1 MRSTATVCVILACV
15 GGALS
20 THEGNPHTYQN
31 FAKSPCGPYP
41 ITSFKVGATEIN
53 EIASKKYTTAGATI
67 GDVETKSI
75 AQLWIDIKL
84 ALSTLNPLDSHKAT
98 YGGGLNGWTP
108 EQHKYVNWLSQAVA
122 GQSEADMKIAGT
134 PKIVACQQLQ
144 ADLATIYVNIDK
156 LDDARRTTGDHTDAQ
171 HTDSSVSVNK
181 RPWHSVAAALTIMGL
196 ANTIQK
202 Y

>member
-20 THEGNPHTYQN
+20 THEGNPHAYLSED
-31 FAKSPCGPYP
+31 ASPCGAYP
-41 ITSFKVGATEIN
+41 GTSFHATNVN
-53 EIASKKYTTAGATI
+53 EIASNKYTTTGATI
-67 GDVETKSI
+67 EDVETKTL
-75 AQLWIDIKL
+75 AELWIDIKE
-84 ALSTLNPLDSHKAT
+84 ALSTLDPLDSHKTT

-122 GQSEADMKIAGT
+122 GVDETNMKIDGVA
-134 PKIVACQQLQ
+134 KIVACQQLQ

>member
-20 THEGNPHTYQN
+20 THDTNPHSYQSLSS
-31 FAKSPCGPYP
+31 SPCGTYP
-41 ITSFKVGATEIN
+41 SSSFHATEIN
-53 EIASKKYTTAGATI
+53 EIASKKYTTTGAKI
-67 GDVETKSI
+67 GDVETKTI
-75 AQLWIDIKL
+75 AELWIDIKE
-84 ALSTLNPLDSHKAT
+84 ALKTLEPLDSHKTT
-98 YGGGLNGWTP
+98 YAGGLDGWTP
-108 EQHKYVNWLSQAVA
+108 EQHEYVNWLSKTIAGVDETAMNVA
-122 GQSEADMKIAGT
+122 GLGSTKDQ
-134 PKIVACQQLQ
+134 CQQLQ

-196 ANTIQK
+196 ANTMQK